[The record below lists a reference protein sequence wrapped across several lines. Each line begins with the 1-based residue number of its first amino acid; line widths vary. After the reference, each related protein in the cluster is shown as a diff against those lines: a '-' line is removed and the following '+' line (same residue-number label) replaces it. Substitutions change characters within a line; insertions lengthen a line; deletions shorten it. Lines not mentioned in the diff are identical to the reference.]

1 MYDQYG
7 NPVVMGADVVGE
19 MQTTGGMA
27 VVGYEDD
34 GTPIIVGKAAP
45 RAKGALVR
53 VQAPPWRARQLAPGV
68 VATDEGLV
76 PLPMHGTGGSDT
88 FAAAAQRIIFQG
100 QIQKPFHGERLLV
113 SVVRTGASA
122 VGRLLGQAFVGTD
135 LQQADIDSFDLE
147 QVGQPGAFGVRLH
160 MKPAQP
166 GVLIRVITT
175 LSTALTGTDTIFV
188 SMSLLGK
195 IIH

>member
-7 NPVVMGADVVGE
+7 NVMGADVLGE
-19 MQTTGGMA
+19 MQTTGGMS
-27 VVGYEDD
+27 VIGYEDD
-34 GTPIIVGKAAP
+34 GTPIVVGRAAP
-45 RAKGALVR
+45 RKGALVR